1 MKQLDCL
8 LSISEVIIT
17 INYHYFHNVIKPPT
31 TSYDRHALRTEMSRR
46 ISNRD
51 NMTPTIRKR
60 KKPSYIS
67 LVLEAVKVLAK
78 GKDRG
83 VSRQNIVKYLERKLH
98 DDTNSVNN
106 LPSPNEAAVKSAILT
121 ALNSGFL
128 VQSSGVGLKGS
139 YVLNPDRNVHC
150 DKQKAIITKEA
161 KLKNIT
167 SLATHLQE
175 STSNQSGPSKV
186 ENSSK
191 RQRITKGGLP
201 SGDLV
206 ETGGQFASTENT
218 TALKTILKPP
228 SRAKLTSRLKR
239 KSGSKRVKFRSP
251 AKVIRISPCIKKR
264 SQRRK

>member
-1 MKQLDCL
+1 L

-17 INYHYFHNVIKPPT
+17 INYHYFHNVIRPPT

-46 ISNRD
+46 ISNRE

-60 KKPSYIS
+60 KKPTYIS

-83 VSRQNIVKYLERKLH
+83 VSRQNIVKYLERKLN
-98 DDTNSVNN
+98 DTNSVNN

-167 SLATHLQE
+167 SLATQLHE

-206 ETGGQFASTENT
+206 ETGGQFASTENS

-228 SRAKLTSRLKR
+228 SRKKLTSRLKR